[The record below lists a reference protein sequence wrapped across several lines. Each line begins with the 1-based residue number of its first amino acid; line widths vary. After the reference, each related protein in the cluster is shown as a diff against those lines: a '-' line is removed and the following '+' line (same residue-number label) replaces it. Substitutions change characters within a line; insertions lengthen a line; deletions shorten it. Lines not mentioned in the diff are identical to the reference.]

1 MKSTVS
7 TALKAITS
15 EYLLS
20 SPTTP
25 TDLIGKNTANA
36 WLTGPE
42 YKAWQFGDEN
52 SENSIKGSAADWCRV
67 VTGRTSKNF
76 SPTLTV
82 EGEFASKFMKYKH
95 VKI

>member
-25 TDLIGKNTANA
+25 TDLIGKKTANA
-36 WLTGPE
+36 WLTE
-42 YKAWQFGDEN
+42 SYKLAFL
-52 SENSIKGSAADWCRV
+52 SSSIKIKSA
-67 VTGRTSKNF
+67 S
-76 SPTLTV
+76 
-82 EGEFASKFMKYKH
+82 
-95 VKI
+95 